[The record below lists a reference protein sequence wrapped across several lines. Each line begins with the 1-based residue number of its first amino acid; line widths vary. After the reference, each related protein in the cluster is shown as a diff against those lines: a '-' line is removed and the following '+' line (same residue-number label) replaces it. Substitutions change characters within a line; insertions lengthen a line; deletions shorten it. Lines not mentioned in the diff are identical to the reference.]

1 MVEQAKRMVTELMNS
16 KDMPGRG
23 GGGGFGQYDGAMPE
37 SVSIH
42 HLFHLL
48 YVCAVCLWY
57 MLYMSMMAIVRYQ
70 YLGRL

>member
-23 GGGGFGQYDGAMPE
+23 GGGFGQYDGAMPE

-42 HLFHLL
+42 HIFHIL
-48 YVCAVCLWY
+48 YMCAVCLCICY
-57 MLYMSMMAIVRYQ
+57 ICL
-70 YLGRL
+70 